1 MIMMYTMAQ
10 GMLAYQRGKSVLAS
24 NNGKVKKSPWL
35 LIFMIQLFFQFRRE
49 FYLFNLQLRIRI
61 ESQYCP

>member
-10 GMLAYQRGKSVLAS
+10 GMLAHQRGSSMLAS
-24 NNGKVKKSPWL
+24 NNGEVKKSPWL
-35 LIFMIQLFFQFRRE
+35 LIFMIQLFFQFRRK